1 MGSIESRLER
11 LEAAREPP
19 GGWRTPEVE
28 AERERRFG
36 ELYAALGVEHPPP
49 STLGRATAELC
60 EAVARWREAN
70 TKEKGSS

>member
-1 MGSIESRLER
+1 VGSITNRLER

-19 GGWRTPEVE
+19 GGWRTPERE

-36 ELYAALGVEHPPP
+36 ELYRELGVEPPPP
-49 STLGRATAELC
+49 STPGRATAELC
-60 EAVARWREAN
+60 ELVARWREAN